1 MRIYMEASLRE
12 AQEHRTADLGGVE
25 GAIYEWDGKRGAR
38 RAASD

>member
-12 AQEHRTADLGGVE
+12 AQEHRVADLSGVE
-25 GAIYEWDGKRGAR
+25 GAIYEWEGKRGVR